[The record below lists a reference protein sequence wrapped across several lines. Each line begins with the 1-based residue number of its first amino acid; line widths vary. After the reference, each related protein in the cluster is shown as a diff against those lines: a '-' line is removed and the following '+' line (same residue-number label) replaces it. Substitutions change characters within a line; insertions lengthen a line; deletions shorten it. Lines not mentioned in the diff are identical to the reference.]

1 MARAV
6 GDVEKALKIVEK
18 ALSFGSCAWWQ
29 IGIAWPRPSRTEL
42 TKRFMLNERGDP
54 PPRPG
59 DPPET
64 SHIFKN
70 LSRICLC
77 QQRFAWSK
85 FAYGSKKIEACPPP
99 K

>member
-59 DPPET
+59 D
-64 SHIFKN
+64 

-85 FAYGSKKIEACPPP
+85 FAYGSKKIEACPPQ